1 MAKNKIT
8 GEARWE
14 AYFSFVC
21 AFLCF
26 GVAVVKNKFDLLELI
41 RDGAFISGLIFG
53 CLFYLSDLRYRLRK
67 EVRSD

>member
-1 MAKNKIT
+1 MAKNIIIGVKVRDI
-8 GEARWE
+8 
-14 AYFSFVC
+14 SFVG
-21 AFLCF
+21 AFLCM

-53 CLFYLSDLRYRLRK
+53 CLFYLSDLRNRLRK

>member
-1 MAKNKIT
+1 MAKNIIIGVKVRDI
-8 GEARWE
+8 
-14 AYFSFVC
+14 SFVC
-21 AFLCF
+21 AFLCM

-53 CLFYLSDLRYRLRK
+53 CWFYLSDLRYRLCK

>member
-1 MAKNKIT
+1 MAKQIIIGVK
-8 GEARWE
+8 ARDL
-14 AYFSFVC
+14 SFVC
-21 AFLCF
+21 AFLCM

>member
-1 MAKNKIT
+1 MAKNIII

-21 AFLCF
+21 AFLCM

-53 CLFYLSDLRYRLRK
+53 CWFYLSDLRYRLCK

>member
-1 MAKNKIT
+1 MAKNKII
-8 GEARWE
+8 GVKVRDI
-14 AYFSFVC
+14 SFVC
-21 AFLCF
+21 AFLCM

-53 CLFYLSDLRYRLRK
+53 CLFYLSDLRNRLRK